1 LVSLHGSTL
10 RTDKVPEF
18 FNKKIEYDTRII
30 FEWSQYDAEFDLQI
44 VNPQKRYFTWS
55 HIQKEEVSRF
65 IKEKSQGYGL
75 EEFFIT
81 KKDKGDWLFNI
92 TYYGKKTGNNS
103 TPTYLRA
110 TVYSNFGKPTQTKKV
125 TIFEMND
132 LNKKETVL
140 KLKI

>member
-1 LVSLHGSTL
+1 M
-10 RTDKVPEF
+10 E
-18 FNKKIEYDTRII
+18 
-30 FEWSQYDAEFDLQI
+30 
-44 VNPQKRYFTWS
+44 
-55 HIQKEEVSRF
+55 
-65 IKEKSQGYGL
+65 
-75 EEFFIT
+75 
-81 KKDKGDWLFNI
+81 
-92 TYYGKKTGNNS
+92 KKTGNNS

>member
-1 LVSLHGSTL
+1 M
-10 RTDKVPEF
+10 
-18 FNKKIEYDTRII
+18 
-30 FEWSQYDAEFDLQI
+30 
-44 VNPQKRYFTWS
+44 
-55 HIQKEEVSRF
+55 
-65 IKEKSQGYGL
+65 